1 MRGLRATATPATRSP
16 PARLCLICRPRD
28 DFLDKEKR
36 LLGEPACRSRSAARP
51 RWRPWHGPCSAHDA
65 VWTGGA
71 HPTSSRLCEKR
82 LHLSSQAASALGGP
96 RAAHNRRSKDLQILI
111 RIRPDFRER
120 LALSRHID
128 LHANQVPQLTF
139 GARLWGISDKF
150 RHLQSSLTRRHSRGA
165 RRRRICAARRSNRVV
180 SPQRL
185 HKTAE

>member
-1 MRGLRATATPATRSP
+1 LRGLRATATPATRSP

-139 GARLWGISDKF
+139 WRPTVGHLGQISPSAVVTDPTPQQ
-150 RHLQSSLTRRHSRGA
+150 RSTATTNLCREAIQSRGFTPTPA
-165 RRRRICAARRSNRVV
+165 QDS
-180 SPQRL
+180 
-185 HKTAE
+185 